1 MTQNYPLGKKLHL
14 AAYLADWGDWDGN
27 KMDVRKLTRLNYAFA
42 LVSENRVHC
51 DLLKKVHWI
60 KKFKEINPNL
70 ETFLSIGG
78 WGADGFSD
86 AALTNESRNC
96 FAETALSLLTQ
107 HGFDG
112 IDVDWEYPCRDYAS
126 IKARP
131 EDRSNFTLLLK
142 TLREKLN
149 ALEDKSGESH
159 PLTIAAGAAKLFAD
173 DMELDKITPLLDTIN
188 LMTYDFHTV
197 GPKPGH
203 HTNLY
208 TSVYDKGSSAA
219 KSVEDYVNSG
229 VPADKIVLGAAFYGR
244 SWSGL
249 DPSRLPFEQS
259 GQVGK
264 SYSYAALKDTI
275 IDKGQF
281 KRHWDDS
288 AQASYLSDGSNF
300 ITYDDPESLTCKV
313 HFIKEKGLAGI
324 MFWEWSE
331 DKDNE
336 LLNTLADI
344 ILADII

>member
-1 MTQNYPLGKKLHL
+1 MTGINRLEKKHHL
-14 AAYLADWGDWDGN
+14 AGYLADWGNWDGN
-27 KMDVRKLTRLNYAFA
+27 NMDVRKLTRLNYAFA

-51 DLLKKVHWI
+51 DSLKKVHWI
-60 KKFKEINPNL
+60 KIFKQINPNL

-107 HGFDG
+107 YGFDG
-112 IDVDWEYPCRDYAS
+112 IDVDWEYPCRDYAN

-149 ALEDKSGESH
+149 ALEDKNCQSH

-208 TSVYDKGSSAA
+208 TSVYDKGSSAD
-219 KSVEDYVNSG
+219 KSVEVYLNSG

-249 DPSRLPFEQS
+249 DPSNQPIGQN

-281 KRHWDDS
+281 KRYWDDT
-288 AQASYLSDGSNF
+288 AKAPYLSDGSNF
-300 ITYDDPESLTCKV
+300 ITYDDTESLTHKV
-313 HFIKEKGLAGI
+313 KYVKEKGLAGI

-331 DKDNE
+331 DKEDE
-336 LLNTLADI
+336 LLNTLTE
-344 ILADII
+344 LTTTS